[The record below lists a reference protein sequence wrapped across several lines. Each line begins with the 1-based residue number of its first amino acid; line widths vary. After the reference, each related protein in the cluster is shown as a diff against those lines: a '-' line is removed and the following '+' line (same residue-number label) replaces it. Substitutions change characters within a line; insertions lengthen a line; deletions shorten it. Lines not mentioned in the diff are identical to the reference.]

1 MLLSSI
7 VAHLSH
13 PSSYALAGGYGEEGD
28 LKTNQKGDA
37 LRATDKKKHFIYHL
51 LVIFKANGDANNA
64 EPGWCE
70 YTEEEEE

>member
-1 MLLSSI
+1 MPRW
-7 VAHLSH
+7 AWACFTFDDADPADDADHREF
-13 PSSYALAGGYGEEGD
+13 Y

-51 LVIFKANGDANNA
+51 LVIFKAHGDANNA